1 MDSPSEPL
9 ATVEETFATL
19 VSSFPNIAIAQ
30 LHGGMDS
37 QTKREIMRRF
47 EGQEEP
53 AIDVLVSTTVIEVGV
68 DIPAAT
74 MMIVLNAE
82 RFGMSQLHQLRG
94 RIGRGSKPGLCILVH
109 GFTWSTAPTERL
121 GALRDSRDG
130 FMLSQIDLEI
140 RGEGDVLGQDQ
151 SGVLSSLRLLKII
164 DDLDFIEEVRLEVD
178 KLFEGAQWHSIM
190 EKIDK
195 FEVERAQSLE
205 KA

>member
-1 MDSPSEPL
+1 
-9 ATVEETFATL
+9 
-19 VSSFPNIAIAQ
+19 
-30 LHGGMDS
+30 
-37 QTKREIMRRF
+37 
-47 EGQEEP
+47 
-53 AIDVLVSTTVIEVGV
+53 
-68 DIPAAT
+68 
-74 MMIVLNAE
+74 
-82 RFGMSQLHQLRG
+82 
-94 RIGRGSKPGLCILVH
+94 
-109 GFTWSTAPTERL
+109 
-121 GALRDSRDG
+121 
-130 FMLSQIDLEI
+130 MLSQIDLEI